1 MSRMGRHESI
11 KGMIEDRLAD
21 VKSGSIAEETFPDV
35 LADDIDWYIENS
47 EL

>member
-1 MSRMGRHESI
+1 MGRHETI
-11 KGMIEDRLAD
+11 KEMITDRLAD
-21 VKSGSIAEETFPDV
+21 IESGSITKETFPDV